1 MVETTDETSGGS
13 HDAQNPFPNLLN
25 EAILA
30 PGQNGMTPLHSLIA
44 SFCDVTDVKNMSLFV
59 SRLPQ
64 NFTAQQLL
72 RLFQKRYPSA
82 YKAEIMKEE
91 EREGSDLGEC
101 GRSERGGSDV
111 GECVSCERE
120 GSDVGECGIG
130 EREWREVMLSMTLV
144 RIQLHRAQDID

>member
-1 MVETTDETSGGS
+1 METTDEGSSGS
-13 HDAQNPFPNLLN
+13 HDSQNQFPNLLN

-44 SFCDVTDVKNMSLFV
+44 SFCDITDVKNMSLFV

-101 GRSERGGSDV
+101 GR
-111 GECVSCERE
+111 GEGE
-120 GSDVGECGIG
+120 GSDHGGCGRGEGEGSDLGECGRG
-130 EREWREVMLSMTLV
+130 ERERGK
-144 RIQLHRAQDID
+144 